1 MQTRTIC
8 WRFAQQRGA
17 DLLFILMWSLLL
29 MSFVPLLQALVQELN
44 FCAYLGLPAFM
55 IPLRGPH
62 CANLARI
69 LLNHIHTGHHSCMV
83 MAICSIGWKQ
93 ICSERTII
101 CLCIH
106 PGPIIYTQSS
116 FWLLTFAFFPPLM
129 GINLWHEK
137 TVYHF
142 LLAVHLLF
150 VIMLCA
156 LSIKVN
162 WSDACVILN
171 WLAV

>member
-1 MQTRTIC
+1 MCTISWPFWVFDKGFFKQQC
-8 WRFAQQRGA
+8 HCSCNQVSDANEGHLLEIYPQRGSRA

-62 CANLARI
+62 CANLARV

-83 MAICSIGWKQ
+83 MAICSIEWKQ
-93 ICSERTII
+93 ICSEHTII

-116 FWLLTFAFFPPLM
+116 FLLLP
-129 GINLWHEK
+129 
-137 TVYHF
+137 F
-142 LLAVHLLF
+142 LF
-150 VIMLCA
+150 QEF
-156 LSIKVN
+156 
-162 WSDACVILN
+162 
-171 WLAV
+171 

>member
-1 MQTRTIC
+1 MLTRAQYLDPFGFLIRASSNSSVIVAVIKSRMQTRAIY
-8 WRFAQQRGA
+8 WRSAQQRGSRA

-83 MAICSIGWKQ
+83 MAICSIEWKQ
-93 ICSERTII
+93 ICSEHTII

-106 PGPIIYTQSS
+106 PGPIIYTQS
-116 FWLLTFAFFPPLM
+116 L
-129 GINLWHEK
+129 
-137 TVYHF
+137 F
-142 LLAVHLLF
+142 LLLPCLF
-150 VIMLCA
+150 VFSLMEF
-156 LSIKVN
+156 
-162 WSDACVILN
+162 
-171 WLAV
+171 